1 MGDCFIYLF
10 LAVMSLHCWE
20 GFSLVV
26 ASGDY
31 SLVGLCKLI
40 VVVSLA
46 APGLQGMWASDVAA
60 HGLSSYSSQAL
71 VHRLSSCGA

>member
-1 MGDCFIYLF
+1 MYLF

-26 ASGDY
+26 ESGNY

-40 VVVSLA
+40 VVVSLVA
-46 APGLQGMWASDVAA
+46 EQGLQGMWASEVAA
-60 HGLSSYSSQAL
+60 RGLSS
-71 VHRLSSCGA
+71 